1 MKYLSILNKTQYKA
15 VTTIDRPTMVIA
27 GAGSGKTRVLI
38 YRLIHL
44 IKSGVK
50 SRNILA
56 LTFTKKS
63 ANEMKYRLSSLIDK
77 NELDQIYIGTFHS
90 IFAKLLRKNSDLIG
104 YKKNYIIYDRYDSE
118 KIIKKIIKNLNL
130 DKKIYRSKYLLDK
143 ISMIKNHYFN
153 ERNLYIT
160 NIYANYKKYCY
171 QNGIMDF
178 DDILLYTNILFN
190 KNPEILK
197 KYQEYFKYILIDEY
211 QDTNYSQY
219 RIIKLLSLKHNNIF
233 VVGDD
238 SQSIYSF
245 RGANINNIL
254 NFKKDYK
261 NAVIIRLEQNYRS
274 TKYIV
279 DVSNQIISLNKRKID
294 KKLWTNNKIG
304 KKIKLYKA
312 FSSFEESDFVANTI
326 DQLKKKKK
334 LKYSDFGVLYRTNAQ
349 SRSLEESFIKKKI
362 PYNIYGSISFYKRK
376 EIKDLIAYFRLIVN
390 INDEES
396 LIRIINYPKRGIGE
410 VTLKKIFFLSKQ
422 NDKRIFEILKNI
434 NNYKSIINRDQK
446 ILDNISNFCNKILF
460 FNKRL
465 DEDAFILS
473 KEISESFGLLEE
485 IKKDKIK
492 QGIDN
497 VEEFLNSISTF
508 VEDKKKIKNEEIS
521 LNAYLESLYLDLDL
535 DYKFNNL
542 TKESVS
548 LMTIHLSKGLEFP
561 IIFIIGLEEKI
572 FPSILSI
579 SSQLEIE
586 EERRLFYVALT
597 RAKEDI
603 FLTFSKNRYK
613 WGKIVPTI
621 CSRFVKEIDKKYIK
635 YIKND
640 LNHKKFDDTSLLGSY
655 TNNLKEGMIV
665 YSNSF
670 GRGKIIKIEGQII
683 TVYFNNIGEKKILNT
698 KLKIIY

>member
-1 MKYLSILNKTQYKA
+1 MLSILNKTQYKA

-63 ANEMKYRLSSLIDK
+63 ANEIKYRLSSLIDK
-77 NELDQIYIGTFHS
+77 NELDKISIGTFHS
-90 IFAKLLRKNSDLIG
+90 IFAKLLRKNSYLIG

-130 DKKIYRSKYLLDK
+130 DKNIYRSKSLLDK
-143 ISMIKNHYFN
+143 ISMIKNNSFN
-153 ERNLYIT
+153 ERNLDIT

-190 KNPEILK
+190 KYPDILN

-219 RIIKLLSLKHNNIF
+219 RIIKLLSLKHNNLF

-294 KKLWTNNKIG
+294 KKLWTKNKIG
-304 KKIKLYKA
+304 KKIKIYKA
-312 FSSFEESDFVANTI
+312 FSSFEESYFVANTI
-326 DQLKKKKK
+326 SKLKKTKK
-334 LKYSDFGVLYRTNAQ
+334 LKYSDFCVLYRTNAQ

-390 INDEES
+390 LNDEES

-410 VTLKKIFFLSKQ
+410 VTLKKILFLSKQ
-422 NDKRIFEILKNI
+422 NEKRIFEILKNI
-434 NNYKSIINRDQK
+434 NNYKSIINIDQK
-446 ILDNISNFCNKILF
+446 ILDNISNFCKKILF

-465 DEDAFILS
+465 DEDAFLLS
-473 KEISESFGLLEE
+473 KEISETFGLLEE

-497 VEEFLNSISTF
+497 VEEFFNSISTF

-621 CSRFVKEIDKKYIK
+621 CSRFVKEIDEKYIK

-640 LNHKKFDDTSLLGSY
+640 LNNQKFYDPSLLGSD
-655 TNNLKEGMIV
+655 TNHLKEGMIV

-670 GRGKIIKIEGQII
+670 GIGKIIKIEGKII

-698 KLKIIY
+698 KLKISY